1 MQVLGRLIQILGGV
15 VFILASLI
23 GFLSS
28 IAIVVKTWG
37 VWAFIL
43 GMVLFPIV
51 FAVAPFYIGFAL
63 GDWSVV
69 IVQYGGMLVGFILV
83 AIGTALEGKP

>member
-1 MQVLGRLIQILGGV
+1 
-15 VFILASLI
+15 
-23 GFLSS
+23 
-28 IAIVVKTWG
+28 
-37 VWAFIL
+37 
-43 GMVLFPIV
+43 MVLFPIV